1 MIVGFACL
9 SLTVTTQKANAC
21 IPWTP
26 CLDPH
31 YTTNALYCLD
41 ENESLLKILV
51 HPSNSLA
58 CYRPELNL

>member
-1 MIVGFACL
+1 MIVGFASL

-41 ENESLLKILV
+41 ENESLLA
-51 HPSNSLA
+51 PSNSRA
-58 CYRPELNL
+58 FYRPELNL